1 MCVYEMTHRCPAT
14 VLLSPLSLSQPKN
27 ILMRQRERNSGK
39 MLFAQVLTDWCVD
52 QPNQTN
58 NNNRQYMN
66 PRSNRLSVCVH
77 DKNNLTHFAC
87 DENDDDDNK
96 IKEKQF
102 NIVYVFKSI
111 I

>member
-1 MCVYEMTHRCPAT
+1 
-14 VLLSPLSLSQPKN
+14 
-27 ILMRQRERNSGK
+27 
-39 MLFAQVLTDWCVD
+39 
-52 QPNQTN
+52 
-58 NNNRQYMN
+58 MN